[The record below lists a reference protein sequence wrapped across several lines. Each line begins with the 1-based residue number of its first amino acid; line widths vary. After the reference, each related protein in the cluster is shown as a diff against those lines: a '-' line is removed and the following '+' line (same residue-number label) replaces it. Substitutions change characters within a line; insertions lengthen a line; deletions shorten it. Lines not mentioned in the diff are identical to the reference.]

1 MKLALRLVNIWKA
14 EKMKY
19 VLPAIGSV
27 AAIALFAF
35 SSTNQTA
42 LAVEPASNTNTFEQ
56 LDLFADV
63 LARVRTDYVVDVND
77 AELIENAMNGMLQS
91 LDPHSSYVTPE
102 QFKELQVTTSG
113 EYGGLGMEVT
123 MEEGFV
129 KVIAPIDETPA
140 KRAGIKAGDYLTE
153 INGKSILGL
162 SLTEAVKQMR
172 GKPGED
178 ITVTVVREDEDPK
191 DITITRE
198 VIKRVVVKNEIKDG
212 IGYIRLAQFNDKAEE
227 GLIDSIKSLKKEF
240 GGNIPGI
247 VLDLRANPGGL
258 LDQSIKVSSV
268 FLDGGEIVSTRG
280 RVASDTQRYNGE
292 AGELAEGVPLIVLID
307 GASASA
313 SEIVAGAIQDRG
325 RGIVVGMPTFGKGSV
340 QSVIPLRGGRDGALR
355 MTTQRYYTPSG
366 RSIQGTGIDP
376 DIAIASEP
384 DDGKADRRRRE
395 ADLPNA
401 ILNEKALAE
410 EENKEELVID
420 YPAEDF
426 DVEQDYQLQKAIA
439 ILKGGQY
446 ASTLAALQ
454 QG

>member
-1 MKLALRLVNIWKA
+1 
-14 EKMKY
+14 MKY

-35 SSTNQTA
+35 SSTHQSA
-42 LAVEPASNTNTFEQ
+42 IAVETASNTNTFEQ

-77 AELIENAMNGMLQS
+77 AELIEAALNGMLQS
-91 LDPHSSYVTPE
+91 LDPHSSYVNPE

-129 KVIAPIDETPA
+129 KVISPIDETPA

-153 INGKSILGL
+153 IDGESILGL

-178 ITVTVVREDEDPK
+178 ITVTVVREGEDPME
-191 DITITRE
+191 ITITRE
-198 VIKRVVVKNEIKDG
+198 VIKRVVVRHEVKDG

-227 GLIDSIKSLKKEF
+227 GVINAIKALKKEM
-240 GGNIPGI
+240 GSQIPGI
-247 VLDLRANPGGL
+247 VLDLRGNPGGL

-292 AGELAEGVPLIVLID
+292 GGELAKNIPIIVLID

-313 SEIVAGAIQDRG
+313 SEIVAGALQDRG
-325 RGIVVGMPTFGKGSV
+325 RGLVLGMTSFGKGSV
-340 QSVIPLRGGRDGALR
+340 QSVIPLRGGRDGGLR
-355 MTTQRYYTPSG
+355 MTTQRYYTPAG
-366 RSIQGTGIDP
+366 RSIQGTGIEP
-376 DIAIASEP
+376 DIAVSATP
-384 DDGKADRRRRE
+384 DDGEVRRQRRE

-401 ILNEKALAE
+401 IKNELEEAEKE
-410 EENKEELVID
+410 EEVIID
-420 YPAEDF
+420 YPPEDF
-426 DVEQDYQLQKAIA
+426 DVEEEDYQLQRAIA
-439 ILKGGQY
+439 ILKGGEY
-446 ASTLAALQ
+446 ASRLEDA

>member
-1 MKLALRLVNIWKA
+1 
-14 EKMKY
+14 MKY
-19 VLPAIGSV
+19 ILPAIGSV

-35 SSTNQTA
+35 SSTNQSA
-42 LAVEPASNTNTFEQ
+42 IAFEPGSNTNTFEQ

-77 AELIENAMNGMLQS
+77 ADLIENALNGMLQS

-123 MEEGFV
+123 MEDGFV

-153 INGKSILGL
+153 IDGKSILGL
-162 SLTEAVKQMR
+162 TLTEAVKKMR

-178 ITVTVVREDEDPK
+178 ITVTVVRENEDPK
-191 DITITRE
+191 EITITRE
-198 VIKRVVVKNEIKDG
+198 VIKRIVAKYEIKEG

-227 GLIDSIKSLKKEF
+227 GVVKAVKALQKDF
-240 GGNIPGI
+240 GGKIPGLI
-247 VLDLRANPGGL
+247 LDLRGNPGGL
-258 LDQSIKVSSV
+258 LDQSVKVSSV
-268 FLDGGEIVSTRG
+268 FLDGGEVVSTRG
-280 RVASDTQRYNGE
+280 RIASDTQRYNGNS
-292 AGELAEGVPLIVLID
+292 GELAKDVPLIVLID

-313 SEIVAGAIQDRG
+313 SEIVAGALQDRG
-325 RGIVVGMPTFGKGSV
+325 RALVVGMTSFGKGSV
-340 QSVIPLRGGRDGALR
+340 QSIIPLRGGRDGGLR
-355 MTTQRYYTPSG
+355 MTTQRYYTPAG

-376 DIAIASEP
+376 DIAISAVP
-384 DDGKADRRRRE
+384 DDGKKRLQRRE

-401 ILNEKALAE
+401 IKNEDEEAE
-410 EENKEELVID
+410 TEEQVID
-420 YPAEDF
+420 YPPEDF
-426 DVEQDYQLQKAIA
+426 VVEDDYQLQKAIEL
-439 ILKGGQY
+439 LKGGQY
-446 ASTLAALQ
+446 ASKLAES